1 MSLIINIYLSKS
13 DRNLVRYLDC
23 HAVRRRLLRIL
34 ISALSAL
41 EPYICLKALASGPM
55 VLATKL
61 EGLVLALIT
70 SLTENLQCE
79 VQQTYLPPELVF
91 ISSKWDYLWR
101 NNGQQTI
108 SAFWRQ

>member
-41 EPYICLKALASGPM
+41 EPYMLK
-55 VLATKL
+55 
-61 EGLVLALIT
+61 GLVLG
-70 SLTENLQCE
+70 
-79 VQQTYLPPELVF
+79 TYGLGH
-91 ISSKWDYLWR
+91 K
-101 NNGQQTI
+101 
-108 SAFWRQ
+108 A